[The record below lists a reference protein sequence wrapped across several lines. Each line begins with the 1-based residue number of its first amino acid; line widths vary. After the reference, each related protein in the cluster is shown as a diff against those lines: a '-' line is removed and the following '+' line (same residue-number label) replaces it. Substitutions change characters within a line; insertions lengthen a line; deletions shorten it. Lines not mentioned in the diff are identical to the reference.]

1 MIALVVIYIVWA
13 ISRPY
18 VIGYSQ
24 KIFGNRNLVRGRT
37 ILELFRIRQENMSA
51 IEGFFI
57 DWITVPISIY
67 IGYIVTF

>member
-18 VIGYSQ
+18 AIGYLI
-24 KIFGNRNLVRGRT
+24 KISGNRGIVRGRT
-37 ILELFRIRQENMSA
+37 ILELFRIRQESTSA
-51 IEGFFI
+51 LWGFFV
-57 DWITVPISIY
+57 DWIAIPISIY